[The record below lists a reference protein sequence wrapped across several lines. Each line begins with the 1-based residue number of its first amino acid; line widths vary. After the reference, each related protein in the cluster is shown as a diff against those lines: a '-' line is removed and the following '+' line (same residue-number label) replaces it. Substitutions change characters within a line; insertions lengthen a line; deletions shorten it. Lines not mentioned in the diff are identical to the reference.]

1 MILIIMFL
9 LFVYHLSRPTVHTKT
24 IMETH
29 PHGIEQRINESAD
42 FSTHPT
48 RPLSAVA
55 NRRKNNWKKQG
66 IGAMNWHNTS
76 AKGDVDTK
84 ESNTILIWCSGVQH
98 WPLGCGLSQD
108 REKWMSSC
116 IFILCACLPHSF
128 LSDFSACS
136 TFNACCYPLAAKADS
151 TCPNC
156 GISQQNIIL
165 IFTLPIYS
173 IGGDIFNCL
182 ELGLY

>member
-1 MILIIMFL
+1 MRNLGGIHSTVERVMILIIMFL

-24 IMETH
+24 RHTH
-29 PHGIEQRINESAD
+29 VELNRELMNPLIFYASHQ
-42 FSTHPT
+42 
-48 RPLSAVA
+48 PLSAVA
-55 NRRKNNWKKQG
+55 NRRKNNWKKRG

-116 IFILCACLPHSF
+116 IFILRACLPHSF
-128 LSDFSACS
+128 LGFLRVL
-136 TFNACCYPLAAKADS
+136 NL
-151 TCPNC
+151 
-156 GISQQNIIL
+156 
-165 IFTLPIYS
+165 
-173 IGGDIFNCL
+173 
-182 ELGLY
+182 